1 VPEAPA
7 PHADALPEAARAV
20 IDFWFGATGSPWRG
34 ERRPEWWKKNPAFDA
49 EIRARFS
56 SWIER
61 AVAGELRSWAQTP
74 EGALAEIVLLDQFT
88 RNAWR
93 DTPRAYAGD
102 VRALDAARAML
113 RSGQDL
119 RLPPEQRAFV
129 YMPFEHA
136 ESLDAQDEAVRRFE
150 QLVRESPVHADQ
162 LDYAHRHRDVVARF
176 GRFPHR
182 NRVLARASTPE
193 EEAFLLEPGSTF

>member
-1 VPEAPA
+1 VSEAGFPRADVVPEPA
-7 PHADALPEAARAV
+7 HAV
-20 IDFWFGATGSPWRG
+20 IDFWFGARGAAWRG
-34 ERRPEWWKKNPAFDA
+34 QLRPEWWQKNPAFDA

-56 SWIER
+56 PWIER
-61 AVAGELRSWAQTP
+61 AIAGELHAWARTS

-102 VRALDAARAML
+102 ARALDAAGALL
-113 RSGQDL
+113 RSGREAL
-119 RLPPEQRAFV
+119 LPPEQRAFV

-136 ESLDAQDEAVRRFE
+136 ERLDAQEESVRRFE
-150 QLVRESPVHADQ
+150 QLALESPAHADQ
-162 LDYAHRHRDVVARF
+162 LAYARRHRDVVARF

-182 NRVLARASTPE
+182 NRILGRASTPE
-193 EEAFLLEPGSTF
+193 EEAFLLEPGSSF